1 MTMHSRL
8 LAKGRGWTAQDIVCR
23 AGPHDRPFEERHDLV
38 CVAAVT
44 EGTFE
49 YRTAHG
55 KATLAPGALLLGDP
69 GCCSE
74 CSHAHATGA
83 RCLSIPCAPDF
94 FEDVAAALPGF
105 RRSGCA
111 SSHLPPSTRL
121 LPLIAE
127 AAAAR
132 EDAGELEEIALAIAG
147 AAIAGAAGTGPLSRS
162 PSERDRR
169 RIAEALRR
177 IATESHETFTLAGLA
192 AAAGMS
198 PYHFLRTFRQV
209 AGVTPH
215 QFLLLRRLQA
225 AADKLRSTGRPIAE
239 IAYDSGFGD
248 LSSFNRRFRRV
259 MGMTP
264 GAYRRARI
272 TPPWL
277 PAG

>member
-1 MTMHSRL
+1 MHSRL
-8 LAKGRGWTAQDIVCR
+8 LAKGRGWTAHDIVCR

-69 GCCSE
+69 GCCYE
-74 CSHAHATGA
+74 CSHAHATGD
-83 RCLSIPCAPDF
+83 RCLSFHFAEDF
-94 FEDVAAALPGF
+94 FEDVAAAMPGI
-105 RRSGCA
+105 RRPRFA

-127 AAAAR
+127 ATAAR
-132 EDAGELEEIALAIAG
+132 ENAGELEEIALAIAG
-147 AAIAGAAGTGPLSRS
+147 AAIAGADGTSRRS
-162 PSERDRR
+162 RPPSERDRR
-169 RIAEALRR
+169 RIADALRR
-177 IATESHETFTLAGLA
+177 IAAESHETFTLAGLA

-198 PYHFLRTFRQV
+198 PYHFLRTFRQI

-215 QFLLLRRLQA
+215 QFLLLRRLNA
-225 AADKLRSTGRPIAE
+225 AAGELRRTGRPIAE

-248 LSSFNRRFRRV
+248 LSTFNRRFRRV
-259 MGMTP
+259 MGKAP
-264 GAYRRARI
+264 LEYRRSGIR
-272 TPPWL
+272 PLSPR
-277 PAG
+277 GG